1 MAILTSSSVTCR
13 RRPGRLGRGLLD
25 LLLSYVH
32 AGHVCHLSVT
42 EPPLALLGRRT
53 APVLTHGPAASVC
66 GGVWSPGVQAWGSG
80 LSEGCLSL
88 EIRCQLIPEREV
100 QPERGLV
107 FLNKSFLL
115 LTCALDVRF
124 LICLHSACLLLEFLG
139 NYLTL
144 SLCIAIVI
152 FVLESGKA
160 SFKLEIAGDFPCFFP
175 LTYSI

>member
-1 MAILTSSSVTCR
+1 MDFPHRIRVYILVKTQNSSSARVWSR
-13 RRPGRLGRGLLD
+13 RWPFSPAHPSPAGGGLAALARGLLN

-42 EPPLALLGRRT
+42 EPPLALLGGRT

-66 GGVWSPGVQAWGSG
+66 WGVRSPGVQAWGSG

-124 LICLHSACLLLEFLG
+124 L
-139 NYLTL
+139 
-144 SLCIAIVI
+144 
-152 FVLESGKA
+152 
-160 SFKLEIAGDFPCFFP
+160 
-175 LTYSI
+175 